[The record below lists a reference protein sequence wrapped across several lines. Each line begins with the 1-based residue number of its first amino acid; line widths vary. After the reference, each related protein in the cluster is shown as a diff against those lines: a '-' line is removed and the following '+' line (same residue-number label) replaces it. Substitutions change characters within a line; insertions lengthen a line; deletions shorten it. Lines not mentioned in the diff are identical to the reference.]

1 MLIFGLAVILLL
13 ASIGIIGATLAR
25 RSSAEQTRD
34 PGPTPTAFVA
44 IVETPVPTPQ
54 TGLVTPTVRITATA
68 RGVITPTLGPTA
80 RVTRTT
86 TTTAALGSGQG
97 AGARGL
103 AGSMAIALGGTLP
116 PAEVP
121 VPTATQ
127 PTATQPTAAQ
137 PTPAQPVPAQP
148 APPQPGIAQ
157 SNPPTPTPRPSG
169 GSTGGGSS
177 SGGGAPYTPPT
188 PTPTP
193 RPSGGSTGGGSSS
206 GGGAPYTPPTPTP
219 YIAPTRQPTPTVYVQ
234 PTVVPTPTQVPLPA
248 AVLPGPG
255 SRTYSYDLT
264 YTQNADL
271 TTLPQ
276 SDFAYGATYTTYTAG
291 DAATLKAALG
301 LTGRVEQTGDGF
313 RITGPGTLIISN
325 TTGSLTYTA
334 ADAASEPQLQALAL
348 PTRAPITPITEASV
362 TPVAST
368 APSTSPA
375 PRQSP
380 APGRGT
386 GTPAPSG
393 TPTPARLT
401 DEAALAAAKKTM
413 TAYGLLP
420 TGIDAGRVTRPT
432 PDQVV
437 VTFHPASPGALV
449 PQDPMVRVV
458 LGQDGTLK
466 SFYERWPTA
475 LTARPAILRDPNIAW
490 AEVTTGGGYLEVDQT
505 IPADLPANTVFRGA
519 ATVTKVSLGWA
530 PGATGTT
537 NYLVPLYVFEGTVTL
552 INPPTGQPATVPFRV
567 YVSAT
572 TQQ

>member
-1 MLIFGLAVILLL
+1 MLIFGLAVILLV
-13 ASIGIIGATLAR
+13 ASIGIIGSTLAR
-25 RSSAEQTRD
+25 RSSAEQARD
-34 PGPTPTAFVA
+34 PGLTPTAFVA
-44 IVETPVPTPQ
+44 LVETPVPTPQ
-54 TGLVTPTVRITATA
+54 TGLVTPTVRTTATA
-68 RGVITPTLGPTA
+68 RGVASPTLGPTA

-86 TTTAALGSGQG
+86 TSTGTLGSGQG

-116 PAEVP
+116 PVEAAVP
-121 VPTATQ
+121 PTA
-127 PTATQPTAAQ
+127 QPTAAQ
-137 PTPAQPVPAQP
+137 PAPTQPSVAQTT
-148 APPQPGIAQ
+148 
-157 SNPPTPTPRPSG
+157 PPTPTPRPSG
-169 GSTGGGSS
+169 GTSSGGGSS
-177 SGGGAPYTPPT
+177 SN
-188 PTPTP
+188 
-193 RPSGGSTGGGSSS
+193 GGSAPGGGSSAGGGSPS
-206 GGGAPYTPPTPTP
+206 GGGSTAPQPTPTR
-219 YIAPTRQPTPTVYVQ
+219 YVAPPLPPTPTVYVQ
-234 PTVVPTPTQVPLPA
+234 PTVTPTPTQVPLPA

-255 SRTYSYDLT
+255 SRTYSYNLI

-271 TTLPQ
+271 TTIPQ
-276 SDFAYGATYTTYTAG
+276 SDFAYGATYKTYTAG

-301 LTGRVEQTGDGF
+301 LSGQVEQTGDGF

-334 ADAASEPQLQALAL
+334 ASGADEPQLQALAL

-362 TPVAST
+362 TPAAST
-368 APSTSPA
+368 APSSSPA
-375 PRQSP
+375 PSASP

-393 TPTPARLT
+393 TPTPVRLT
-401 DEAALAAAKKTM
+401 DEAAIAAAKKAM

-420 TGIDAGRVTRPT
+420 TGIDTGRVTRPT
-432 PDQVV
+432 AEQVV
-437 VTFHPASPGALV
+437 VTFHPVQPGSLI

-458 LGQDGTLK
+458 LAQDGTMK

-475 LTARPAILRDPNIAW
+475 LTAQPTLLRDPNIAW
-490 AEVTTGGGYLEVDQT
+490 AEIATGGGYLEVDQT
-505 IPADLPANTVFRGA
+505 IPSDLPANTIFRGA

-567 YVSAT
+567 YVGAAQPSPAH
-572 TQQ
+572 

>member
-1 MLIFGLAVILLL
+1 MLIFGLAVILLV
-13 ASIGIIGATLAR
+13 ASIGIIGSTLAR
-25 RSSAEQTRD
+25 RSSAEQARD
-34 PGPTPTAFVA
+34 PGLTPTAFVA
-44 IVETPVPTPQ
+44 LVETPVPTPQ
-54 TGLVTPTVRITATA
+54 TGLVTPTVRTTATA
-68 RGVITPTLGPTA
+68 RGVASPTLGPTA

-86 TTTAALGSGQG
+86 TSTGTLGSGQG

-116 PAEVP
+116 PVEAAVP
-121 VPTATQ
+121 PTA
-127 PTATQPTAAQ
+127 QPTAAQ
-137 PTPAQPVPAQP
+137 PAPTQPSVAQTT
-148 APPQPGIAQ
+148 
-157 SNPPTPTPRPSG
+157 PPTPTPRPSG
-169 GSTGGGSS
+169 GTSSGGGSS
-177 SGGGAPYTPPT
+177 SN
-188 PTPTP
+188 
-193 RPSGGSTGGGSSS
+193 GGSAPGGGSSAGGGSPS
-206 GGGAPYTPPTPTP
+206 GGGSTAPQPTPTR
-219 YIAPTRQPTPTVYVQ
+219 YVAPPLPPTPTVYVQ
-234 PTVVPTPTQVPLPA
+234 PTVTPTPTQVPLPA

-255 SRTYSYDLT
+255 SRTYSYNLI

-271 TTLPQ
+271 TTIPQ
-276 SDFAYGATYTTYTAG
+276 SDFAYGATYKTYTAG

-301 LTGRVEQTGDGF
+301 LSGQVEQTGDGF

-334 ADAASEPQLQALAL
+334 ASGADEPQLQALAL

-362 TPVAST
+362 TPAAST
-368 APSTSPA
+368 APSSSPA
-375 PRQSP
+375 PSASP

-393 TPTPARLT
+393 TPTPVRLT
-401 DEAALAAAKKTM
+401 DEAAIAAAKKAM

-420 TGIDAGRVTRPT
+420 TGIDTGRVTRPT
-432 PDQVV
+432 AEQVV
-437 VTFHPASPGALV
+437 VTFHPVQPGSLI

-458 LGQDGTLK
+458 LAQDGTMK

-475 LTARPAILRDPNIAW
+475 LTAQPTLLRDPNIAW
-490 AEVTTGGGYLEVDQT
+490 AEIATGGGYLEVDQT
-505 IPADLPANTVFRGA
+505 IPSDLPANTIFRGA

-567 YVSAT
+567 YVGAA
-572 TQQ
+572 QP